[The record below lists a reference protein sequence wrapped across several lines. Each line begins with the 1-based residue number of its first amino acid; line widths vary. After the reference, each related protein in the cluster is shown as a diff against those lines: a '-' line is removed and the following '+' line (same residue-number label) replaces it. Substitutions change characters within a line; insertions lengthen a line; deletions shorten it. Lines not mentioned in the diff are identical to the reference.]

1 MPPVVP
7 PTIVIMLVAS
17 RLSDSVKADLRDV
30 AATARGLGLRGWLVA
45 LIAAIVVAFITGIP
59 TAVVPSPI
67 FGRSVEVRQQDYA
80 FWAVSSVL
88 LGFVF
93 ATFLAAPA
101 DRAKT
106 PAFAGGFL
114 SYVAVGCPT
123 CNKLAVVLLGTSG
136 ALNLFGPLQFFI
148 GVASVGLL
156 LWTVVLRARALN
168 RPCPLPLVPA
178 VVDAL
183 PS

>member
-1 MPPVVP
+1 
-7 PTIVIMLVAS
+7 MLVAS

-106 PAFAGGFL
+106 PAFAGA
-114 SYVAVGCPT
+114 SSPT
-123 CNKLAVVLLGTSG
+123 SRSAAQRATS
-136 ALNLFGPLQFFI
+136 
-148 GVASVGLL
+148 SR
-156 LWTVVLRARALN
+156 WSCSARAA
-168 RPCPLPLVPA
+168 P
-178 VVDAL
+178 
-183 PS
+183 

>member
-1 MPPVVP
+1 
-7 PTIVIMLVAS
+7 MLAAS
-17 RLSDSVKADLRDV
+17 KFSDSVKADLRDV
-30 AATARGLGLRGWLVA
+30 AATARGLGLRGWSVA
-45 LIAAIVVAFITGIP
+45 LLATIIVAIFTGIP

-80 FWAVSSVL
+80 FWAASSVL
-88 LGFVF
+88 LGFVL

-101 DRAKT
+101 ARAKT

-123 CNKLAVVLLGTSG
+123 CNKLAVVLLGSSG
-136 ALNLFGPLQFFI
+136 ALNVFGPLQLFI
-148 GVASVGLL
+148 GMASVGLL

-168 RPCPLPLVPA
+168 RPCPLPLAPA

-183 PS
+183 PT